1 MFFIISHIAY
11 HLGSSKQSNDNFS
24 IIIHTAQ
31 CYKISN
37 SGKREEE
44 EEEEIT
50 GNEDRR
56 ILKP

>member
-1 MFFIISHIAY
+1 M
-11 HLGSSKQSNDNFS
+11 
-24 IIIHTAQ
+24 AQ

-44 EEEEIT
+44 EEEEEEEIT